1 MYGYHTDTLYE
12 LRPTS
17 CTDVLRRCVRI
28 APTYAIQSEEEGR
41 NDPEI
46 QLKRKDS

>member
-28 APTYAIQSEEEGR
+28 APTYAVITQQIMEKWIKEWGE
-41 NDPEI
+41 
-46 QLKRKDS
+46 K